1 MATVIIDLEEY
12 QELANFKKN
21 IERGLCVV
29 YLSDPVCVGFT
40 TNDDAVREIVKINFK
55 LQNKINNL
63 EADAKPYQTVIS
75 KLKEM
80 SYWEFRKWRKS

>member
-21 IERGLCVV
+21 VERGLCVV

-40 TNDDAVREIVKINFK
+40 TNDDAVKEIVKINFE
-55 LQNKINNL
+55 LQNRIDDL
-63 EADAKPYQTVIS
+63 EADARPHPVIS